1 MRNFIFS
8 SSILFLVALTI
19 FSCGKNGRFSTKGA
33 DSISFDSIKVDTTVF
48 LNEDTSGPRCQVALC
63 ITYAKGKKS
72 DYINDTIIRSGI
84 LSPDYF
90 SITPQKIK
98 IEEAVKSFVSRYV
111 NEYKKDYGDL
121 YKADKTNAAAYN
133 CEYFVKTNV
142 TQENNDY
149 FNYVAD
155 VYMYGGGA
163 HGMSVT
169 IIKNIDANTGKII
182 SLKDIFVP
190 GYEQKLNEV
199 IVKKLCEQ
207 FDAKNLNE
215 LNEKTI
221 FMNMD
226 VYPSENF
233 IIGKKNIT
241 FVYST
246 DEIACHATGE
256 IRVEI
261 ENSELEDLLKKR

>member
-1 MRNFIFS
+1 MRNFVFS
-8 SSILFLVALTI
+8 SSILFFTALI
-19 FSCGKNGRFSTKGA
+19 ICSCGKNGSSSTKES
-33 DSISFDSIKVDTTVF
+33 DSIYFDSIKVDTTVF
-48 LNEDTSGPRCQVALC
+48 LNEDTSGPRCQLALC
-63 ITYAKGKKS
+63 ITYAKGKKA
-72 DYINDTIIRSGI
+72 DYINDTLIRSGI

-90 SITPQKIK
+90 SITPQKTT
-98 IEEAVKSFVSRYV
+98 IEEAVKSFVSRYI
-111 NEYKKDYGDL
+111 NEYKRDYGDL
-121 YKADKTNAAAYN
+121 YKADKSNANAYN

-142 TQENNDY
+142 MQESTDY
-149 FNYVAD
+149 FAYVAE

-169 IIKNIDANTGKII
+169 IVKNIDVNTGKIV

-190 GYEQKLNEV
+190 GYEQRLNEL
-199 IVKKLCEQ
+199 IIENLCKQ
-207 FDAKNLNE
+207 FDAKNISE
-215 LNEKTI
+215 LNEKTV

-233 IIGKKNIT
+233 IIGKNGIT

-246 DEIACHATGE
+246 DEIAYHAAGE

-261 ENSELEDLLKKR
+261 ENSELEDLFKKR